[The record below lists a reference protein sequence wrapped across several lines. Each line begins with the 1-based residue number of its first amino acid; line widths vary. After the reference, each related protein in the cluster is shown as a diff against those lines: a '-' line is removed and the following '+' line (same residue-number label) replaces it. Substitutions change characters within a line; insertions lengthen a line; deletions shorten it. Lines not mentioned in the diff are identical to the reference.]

1 MPPPPGQTRWRHPNT
16 CSAGPEKVAPVVF
29 CEQHRWDNG
38 ACAGGWKPGPY
49 AVPPPCLPGTRS
61 CLLYPCPLP
70 CLVHPSLLFCPLR
83 VPGCG
88 GRHGHSGSLVASE
101 VATFEGCSP
110 LDQASQCSCCVSAP
124 PRLDMG
130 QPCAPSRLQGT

>member
-61 CLLYPCPLP
+61 
-70 CLVHPSLLFCPLR
+70 
-83 VPGCG
+83 
-88 GRHGHSGSLVASE
+88 LVASE